1 MSVAYI
7 ATILPLD
14 NLNTES
20 WLLKERNWEKSGNFY
35 DRFFKIKKW
44 KGLLPDGSAL
54 FKKGFRKKRMTSSNP
69 EYLSKFIIETGR
81 AEIVHWIVILFSPVF
96 FIWNYPWAGWVMII
110 YAIIANLPCI
120 LAQRYNRIR
129 FKRMISKN
137 SGKI

>member
-1 MSVAYI
+1 
-7 ATILPLD
+7 
-14 NLNTES
+14 
-20 WLLKERNWEKSGNFY
+20 
-35 DRFFKIKKW
+35 
-44 KGLLPDGSAL
+44 
-54 FKKGFRKKRMTSSNP
+54 MTSSNP